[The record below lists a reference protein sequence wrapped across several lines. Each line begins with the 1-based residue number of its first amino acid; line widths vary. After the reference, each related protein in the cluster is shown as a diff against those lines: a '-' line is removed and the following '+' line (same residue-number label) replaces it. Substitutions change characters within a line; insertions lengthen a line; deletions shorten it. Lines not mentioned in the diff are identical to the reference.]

1 MESLEGCMRALNMDA
16 GGLISVISLV
26 SERKFLFGEN
36 IQNIEYILFL
46 QNMQIKAIYH
56 HIGVTTITKQENFD
70 IVFLPGNM
78 FCPIK

>member
-56 HIGVTTITKQENFD
+56 HVDVTTI
-70 IVFLPGNM
+70 I
-78 FCPIK
+78 